1 LSGFIHLY
9 MIVVWRMT
17 AISYAIDQQGHSH
30 YQRHYTSID
39 LAAVKCGKPSFNIT
53 AYRAQS

>member
-17 AISYAIDQQGHSH
+17 AISYAIDQQGQSLS
-30 YQRHYTSID
+30 TSLYIHWSSCSEMWQ
-39 LAAVKCGKPSFNIT
+39 A
-53 AYRAQS
+53 